1 MPELLTKIL
10 LAYLLGAVLASIV
23 LGRLMGVD
31 VRSTGSG
38 NPGATNALRARGWGF
53 ALAVLALD
61 LAKGVLAV
69 LVIAALPWP
78 WAGAAA
84 PVELAVWLPAAC
96 GVAAV
101 VGHVWPLW
109 HGFNGGKGAA
119 TLLGC
124 VAGVIPAALIP
135 MLVVWVGGAIATGY
149 VGLFTVLAAVSVAV
163 WAVLVEVNG
172 GLAPQAVF
180 AILMALLMIYT
191 HRQNLVN
198 TWQGTEHRF
207 ESFMIWRRLRRRQ

>member
-1 MPELLTKIL
+1 MPELLIKVV

-53 ALAVLALD
+53 ALTVLVLD
-61 LAKGVLAV
+61 LGKGVLAV
-69 LVIAALPWP
+69 LLIASLPWP
-78 WAGAAA
+78 WAGGAGT
-84 PVELAVWLPAAC
+84 EIAVWLPAAC

-109 HGFNGGKGAA
+109 HGFKGGKGAA

-124 VAGVIPAALIP
+124 VAAVMPMALVP
-135 MLVVWVGGAIATGY
+135 MLAVWVGGAIATGY
-149 VGLFTVLAAVSVAV
+149 VGLFTVMAAVSVAI
-163 WAVLVEVNG
+163 WAVVAHAG
-172 GLAPQAVF
+172 SGLTPEAVF
-180 AILMALLMIYT
+180 AILMALLMTYT
-191 HRQNLVN
+191 HRSNLLN
-198 TWQGTEHRF
+198 TWRGTEHQF
-207 ESFMIWRRLRRRQ
+207 ESFMFWRRLFRRG